1 MTNELL
7 NDEDR
12 SSSSSLQSL
21 FRHTCLL
28 IHRLLSAVITF
39 VAFTTLALPPRESLK
54 KMNVP
59 PGFIVQLVA
68 NEPEIRQ
75 PLCLNFDDR
84 GRLWV
89 LQYIQYPTPAGLK
102 PIKVDQYLRTT
113 YDRIPEAPPR
123 GPKGADKITI
133 CDEFDANGH
142 ARRYKDFITGL
153 NLCTGFAI
161 GHGGVFVMQS
171 PYLLFYP
178 DKNHDDVPDGDP
190 EVLLTG
196 FGMEDAHAF
205 ANSLT
210 WGPDGWLYGVQGS
223 TVTAHVR
230 GIEFQ
235 QGIWRYHPI
244 THQFELFAEGGG
256 NLWGLDFDDD
266 GEIFCGTNASEQM
279 LHALQG
285 AYYVK
290 NFGKHG
296 ALHNPYTFG
305 YFEHVQHNGNRGHHL
320 STGGIIYNGG
330 TFPTEFNGAYIS
342 GHPLD
347 TSVYWSTL
355 KPQGST
361 FRSTFGG
368 EILKTDDN
376 LFRPVN
382 CRVGPDG
389 AVHIADW
396 CDKRVTHVDPLDT
409 WDRSNG
415 RVYRVQYAQA
425 KTTSTIPR
433 LETKTSVDL
442 LRFLNHK
449 NEWFAREARR
459 ILAERRDPSIIPQL
473 LNTVLSSTNA
483 HLQIESMW
491 ALYVS
496 GGFNESTAAKLL
508 HHENP
513 SIRKWTVR
521 LLGDSRS
528 ISPVTRETLI
538 DMARSESAVTVRA
551 QLACT
556 AKRLPV
562 TDALPIL
569 HELMLHNEDV
579 IDPCIPLLEWWA
591 LENKAVTNRD
601 AVLEMFSDTHLL
613 NSMIGNNVI
622 LEKLARRYAAENDLK
637 ACLTLLRLAGT
648 NPNNLAPILKGI
660 DSGLA
665 KPTTTPDAFADWIS
679 SLPAKLQDDV
689 RVIRLGVRLQYEPAE
704 VAAQAA
710 LTDEKTP
717 KTDRLSL
724 IESLAQNANPKF
736 LPQLLSLFR
745 ETTSDA
751 IRSATLSAL
760 ERYSALNIATEFI
773 AFYPKATPPTR
784 TQIINALCTRPTWA
798 SQLIAS
804 VESKHITAKDIPLD
818 SIRQMVSAKDLLPRI
833 EKIWGKIQSSSPAEK
848 QNTINRL
855 KLTIRPSGAAGRDA
869 TGNPIDGKKI
879 FQKTCAICHTLFN
892 EGNKIGP
899 DLTGIDR
906 KNLDF
911 LLLNIVNPSA
921 YIRPEYVN
929 FDIET
934 KDDQNLS
941 GLIIDSSPASVTL
954 LDRNNQ
960 KHTIPRANLRSMR
973 ESQLSLM
980 PEGLLEPLQPKALMD
995 LFSYLQRD
1003 SK

>member
-1 MTNELL
+1 M
-7 NDEDR
+7 
-12 SSSSSLQSL
+12 QVP
-21 FRHTCLL
+21 
-28 IHRLLSAVITF
+28 AGF
-39 VAFTTLALPPRESLK
+39 V
-54 KMNVP
+54 
-59 PGFIVQLVA
+59 VQLVA

-102 PIKVDQYLRTT
+102 PVKVDQYLRTT
-113 YDRIPEAPPR
+113 YDRLPEPPPR

-133 CDEFDANGH
+133 CDDFDGNGH
-142 ARRYKDFITGL
+142 ARRYKNFITGL

-171 PYLLFYP
+171 PYLLFYA
-178 DKNHDDVPDGDP
+178 DKNGDDIPDGDP

-196 FGMEDAHAF
+196 FGMEDAHAM

-223 TVTAHVR
+223 TVTAHIR
-230 GIEFQ
+230 SIEFQ
-235 QGIWRYHPI
+235 QGVWRYQPV

-266 GEIFCGTNASEQM
+266 GEIFDGTNASEQM

-305 YFEHVQHNGNRGHHL
+305 YFEHVPHHGNRGHHL

-330 TFPTEFNGAYIS
+330 AFPTEFNGAYIS

-347 TSVYWSTL
+347 TSVYWSTI
-355 KPQGST
+355 KPHGST
-361 FRSTFGG
+361 FESSFGG

-389 AVHIADW
+389 AVYIADW

-425 KTTSTIPR
+425 NTNTALPL
-433 LETKTSVDL
+433 LETKTSAEL
-442 LRFLNHK
+442 LDYLNAK

-459 ILAERRDPSIIPQL
+459 ILAERRDGTIVPQL
-473 LNTVLSSTNA
+473 LNITLSSTNS
-483 HLQIESMW
+483 HVQLESLW

-496 GGFNESTAAKLL
+496 GGFNEATAAKLL
-508 HHENP
+508 HHSNAAV
-513 SIRKWTVR
+513 RKWTVR
-521 LLGDSRS
+521 FLGDARN
-528 ISPVTRETLI
+528 ISTSTRDALI
-538 DMARSESAVTVRA
+538 ELAQKESSAPVRA
-551 QLACT
+551 QLACA
-556 AKRLPV
+556 AKRLPGD
-562 TDALPIL
+562 DALPIIR
-569 HELMLHNEDV
+569 ELVQRTEDAN
-579 IDPCIPLLEWWA
+579 DPCIPLLDWWA
-591 LENKAVTNRD
+591 IENKAITSRD
-601 AVLEMFSDTHLL
+601 AVLKLFSEGRLWQTPIVT
-613 NSMIGNNVI
+613 NTI
-622 LEKLARRYAAENDLK
+622 LERLARRYAAENDLD
-637 ACLTLLRLAGT
+637 ACMTLLRAPGAHGQLSR
-648 NPNNLAPILKGI
+648 LAPILKGME
-660 DSGLA
+660 SGLVA
-665 KPTTTPDAFADWIS
+665 VTTVPALFTAWVATNS
-679 SLPAKLQDDV
+679 SETIKDV
-689 RVIRLGVRLQYEPAE
+689 RVIRLGVRFHDDAL
-704 VAAQAA
+704 AQIAQK
-710 LTDEKTP
+710 LIEDEKTA
-717 KTDRLSL
+717 KADRISL
-724 IESLAQNANPKF
+724 IESLGQNGNPKF
-736 LPQLLSLFR
+736 LQQLLKILRDTKS
-745 ETTSDA
+745 EA
-751 IRSATLSAL
+751 IRNAALSAV
-760 ERYSALNIATEFI
+760 ERYSEPRIATELI
-773 AFYPKATPPTR
+773 ALYAHSTSPTR
-784 TQIINALCTRPTWA
+784 TQIINALCSRPTWA
-798 SQLIAS
+798 SQLVSS
-804 VESKHITAKDIPLD
+804 VESKNI
-818 SIRQMVSAKDLLPRI
+818 SAKDVALDNVRQIATTKALLPRI
-833 EKIWGKIQSSSPAEK
+833 EKIWGKVQSSSPAEK

-855 KLTIRPSGAAGRDA
+855 KLVIHPSGAAGRDA
-869 TGNPIDGKKI
+869 TGNPAEGKKI
-879 FQKTCAICHTLFN
+879 FQKTCAVCHTLFN

-906 KNLDF
+906 KNIDF

-941 GLIIDSSPASVTL
+941 GLVVDSSPGSITV

-960 KHTIPRANLRSMR
+960 KHTISRDNLRSLR

-980 PEGLLEPLQPKALMD
+980 PEGLLESLKPKELID
-995 LFSYLQRD
+995 LFSYLQHD
-1003 SK
+1003 AK

>member
-1 MTNELL
+1 MAGILAK
-7 NDEDR
+7 
-12 SSSSSLQSL
+12 
-21 FRHTCLL
+21 
-28 IHRLLSAVITF
+28 RLECAWLATAFLS
-39 VAFTTLALPPRESLK
+39 FTAYGLPPQESLN
-54 KMNVP
+54 KMTVP
-59 PGFIVQLVA
+59 PAFVVQLVA
-68 NEPEIRQ
+68 SEPEIRQ

-113 YDRIPEAPPR
+113 YDRIPEPPPR

-133 CDEFDANGH
+133 CDDFDKSGH

-161 GHGGVFVMQS
+161 GQGGVFVMQS
-171 PYLLFYP
+171 PYLLFYS
-178 DKNHDDVPDGDP
+178 DKNRDDVPDGDP

-223 TVTAHVR
+223 TVTAHVH
-230 GIEFQ
+230 GVEFQ
-235 QGIWRYHPI
+235 QGVWRYHPI

-285 AYYVK
+285 AYYAK

-305 YFEHVQHNGNRGHHL
+305 YFEHVPHTGNRGHHL

-330 TFPTEFNGAYIS
+330 AFPTEFNHAYIS

-355 KPQGST
+355 KPHGST
-361 FRSTFGG
+361 FQSTFGG

-389 AVHIADW
+389 AVYIADW

-425 KTTSTIPR
+425 NTNVTLPL
-433 LETKTSVDL
+433 LETKASAEL
-442 LRFLNHK
+442 LQFLNDK

-459 ILAERRDPSIIPQL
+459 ILAERRDASVVPQL

-483 HLQIESMW
+483 HLQLESLW

-496 GGFNESTAAKLL
+496 GGFNEATAAKLL
-508 HHENP
+508 HHSNAN
-513 SIRKWTVR
+513 IRKWTVR
-521 LLGDSRS
+521 LLADSQNVSTS
-528 ISPVTRETLI
+528 IREALVEL
-538 DMARSESAVTVRA
+538 ARNEQNAQVRA
-551 QLACT
+551 QLACS
-556 AKRLPV
+556 AKRVPGE
-562 TDALPIL
+562 DALAII
-569 HELMLHNEDV
+569 HELILRNEDAN
-579 IDPCIPLLEWWA
+579 DPCIPLLDWWA
-591 LENKAVTNRD
+591 LENKTISNRD
-601 AVLEMFSDTHLL
+601 AVVKMFSDDRVW
-613 NSMIGNNVI
+613 NSSIATKEI
-622 LEKLARRYAAENDLK
+622 LEKVARRYASENDLDT
-637 ACLTLLRLAGT
+637 CMTLLRGAGSQA
-648 NPNNLAPILKGI
+648 NRIGPILKGM
-660 DSGLA
+660 DAGLA
-665 KPTTTPDAFADWIS
+665 KSTRVPDSFDAWIK
-679 SLPAKLQDDV
+679 SLPPKSQNDV
-689 RVIRLGVRLQYEPAE
+689 RLIRLGVRMQYEPSATT
-704 VAAQAA
+704 AQR
-710 LTDEKTP
+710 LIIDETVP
-717 KTDRLSL
+717 KADRISL
-724 IESLAQNANPKF
+724 IDSLAQNGNPRF
-736 LPQLLSLFR
+736 LPLLTTLLR
-745 ETTSDA
+745 ETKSEA
-751 IRSATLSAL
+751 IRNAALSAV
-760 ERYSALNIATEFI
+760 ERYSDPQIASDLI
-773 AFYPKATPPTR
+773 DLYPHVTPATR
-784 TQIINALCTRPTWA
+784 TQIINALCTRPSWA
-798 SQLIAS
+798 SGLVATVEAKKLTPKDVSLEQLRQIAAFK
-804 VESKHITAKDIPLD
+804 V
-818 SIRQMVSAKDLLPRI
+818 LLPRI
-833 EKIWGKIQSSSPAEK
+833 EKIWGKIQTSSPAEK

-855 KLTIRPSGAAGRDA
+855 KLVIEPRGAAGRDA
-869 TGNPIDGKKI
+869 TGNPAEGKKL
-879 FQKTCAICHTLFN
+879 FQKTCAVCHTLFG

-906 KNLDF
+906 KNLDV

-941 GLIIDSSPASVTL
+941 GLVVDSSPTSVTV

-960 KHTIPRANLRSMR
+960 KHTIPRDNLRALR

-980 PEGLLEPLQPKALMD
+980 PEGLLESLLPKELMD